1 MEEDIKDNKS
11 NPIKTFFKNLIIEF
25 ILTLILLMILS
36 VLLSSTNLNENI
48 INPSIIFISAFSILV
63 GAFFSSKKI
72 GKKGI
77 LIGALQGFI
86 YIFILYLFS
95 SISSGKFALSTS
107 SLIMI
112 LIGLICGIIG
122 GILGVN
128 LK

>member
-1 MEEDIKDNKS
+1 MEENIKDNKFS
-11 NPIKTFFKNLIIEF
+11 PIKIFFKNLIIEF

-36 VLLSSTNLNENI
+36 VLLSSTDLNENI
-48 INPSIIFISAFSILV
+48 INPSIIFISSFSILV

-95 SISSGKFALSTS
+95 SISNGNFALSTS
-107 SLIMI
+107 SLIMV